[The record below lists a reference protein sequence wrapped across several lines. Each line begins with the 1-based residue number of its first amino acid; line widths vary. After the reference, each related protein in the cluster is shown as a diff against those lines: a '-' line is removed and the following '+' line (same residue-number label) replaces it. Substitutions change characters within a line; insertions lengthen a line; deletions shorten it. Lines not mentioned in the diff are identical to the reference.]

1 MKKLDVEVKGMKLTM
16 IELKNPIK
24 MSKIRNRMNPP
35 TELVMRIIILFD

>member
-35 TELVMRIIILFD
+35 IELVLRIIILFD